1 VSDVIT
7 PLKSGPKTA
16 ELDVRQRPEMKV
28 LHLSGY
34 GDESVVGHG
43 PLGPGRRVRESQDGV
58 EE

>member
-1 VSDVIT
+1 M

-16 ELDVRQRPEMKV
+16 ELNVRQRPEMKV